1 MIELFFVIG
10 FFAMLMFTG
19 ISLIGIVAAL
29 LVATLFM
36 MVGGL
41 FTMVIKLLPWLL
53 LAVVIVW
60 LYRTMQKPKLRRY

>member
-10 FFAMLMFTG
+10 FFAMLLFTG
-19 ISLIGIVAAL
+19 VSLIGIVAAL

-41 FTMVIKLLPWLL
+41 FTMVIKLWIYR
-53 LAVVIVW
+53 AV
-60 LYRTMQKPKLRRY
+60 QKPKLHRY

>member
-10 FFAMLMFTG
+10 FFAMLMLTG

-29 LVATLFM
+29 FVATLFM

-41 FTMVIKLLPWLL
+41 FTLVIKLLPWLL
-53 LAVVIVW
+53 LAVLVVW
-60 LYRTMQKPKLRRY
+60 IYRTVQKPKLRRY

>member
-10 FFAMLMFTG
+10 FFAMLMLTG

-41 FTMVIKLLPWLL
+41 FTLVIKLLPWLL
-53 LAVVIVW
+53 LAVLVVW
-60 LYRTMQKPKLRRY
+60 IYRTVQKPKLRRY

>member
-36 MVGGL
+36 MAGGL

-60 LYRTMQKPKLRRY
+60 IYRAMQKPKLRRY

>member
-60 LYRTMQKPKLRRY
+60 IYRAMQKPKLRRY